1 LPGADIWIDK
11 DDLRKS
17 RNFEKGIPANLA
29 SSAVLILLV
38 SPTNVDRRYCARGI
52 PPLCQLRHRTQ
63 AVRAALRCSRIRCKG
78 QRVLE
83 QPDTWPTDIPF
94 CDDIDTVPV
103 ASSQFEERFLVLP
116 RGLVDLPSH
125 AQSEHSSARLPTPS
139 NSGTAHRAL
148 TRELH
153 ARSYRVVGR
162 RDGSGARS
170 TL

>member
-1 LPGADIWIDK
+1 MPGADIWIDK

-17 RNFEKGIPANLA
+17 RNLEKDIPANLA

-38 SPTNVDRRYCARGI
+38 SPTNVDRRDCARGI

-63 AVRAALRCSRIRCKG
+63 PARAALRCSRIRCKG

-103 ASSQFEERFLVLP
+103 ASSQFEEQFLVLL
-116 RGLVDLPSH
+116 RGLGDLLRRMRN
-125 AQSEHSSARLPTPS
+125 QSTP
-139 NSGTAHRAL
+139 AL
-148 TRELH
+148 
-153 ARSYRVVGR
+153 V
-162 RDGSGARS
+162 
-170 TL
+170 